1 VRFLLLAMA
10 LVSGGLFPRA
20 AGQSLVREVRSLV
33 SRQEFEAAR
42 RVLEGARGAG
52 APQPEWLEAYS
63 WLARGL
69 LGAKRYDEAERE
81 AVQVYEMALRLLR
94 SRKLDD
100 DRALPTAVG
109 AAIEVRAQAL
119 DARGQ
124 KSEAVALLEEELAR
138 WKDTS
143 IVTRLRKN
151 LNLVSLTGRPAL
163 PLDVKESLGGATPD
177 LDALRGRS
185 VLLFFWAHWCGDCK
199 AMAPVLERIAREHP
213 SLVLIAPTRTYG
225 YVAGGEEAPREEEIR
240 YIDRVRLEHYGRIA
254 GMTAPVSEEN
264 FVVWG
269 CSTTPT
275 IVLLDGQGIV
285 RLYHPGKMSYEDL
298 SRIVAAPRTQTAA
311 SQAP

>member
-1 VRFLLLAMA
+1 MA
-10 LVSGGLFPRA
+10 LISGGLFPRA
-20 AGQSLVREVRSLV
+20 AGQSLVREVRGLV
-33 SRQEFEAAR
+33 SRHEFDAAR
-42 RVLEGARGAG
+42 RVLEKARGAG

-69 LGAKRYDEAERE
+69 LNAKRFDEAERE
-81 AVQVYEMALRLLR
+81 ALQVYEMSLGLLEG
-94 SRKLDD
+94 RKLDD
-100 DRALPTAVG
+100 DRALPIALG

-138 WKDTS
+138 WQGTS

-163 PLDVKESLGGATPD
+163 PLDVSESLGGPTPE
-177 LDALRGRS
+177 LAALRGKK

-225 YVAGGEEAPREEEIR
+225 YVAGGEEAPREEEVR
-240 YIDRVRLEHYGRIA
+240 HIDRVRREQYGRITA
-254 GMTAPVSEEN
+254 MTAPLSEEN

-298 SRIVAAPRTQTAA
+298 SRIVAAPRTESAA